1 MKFGETLSTS
11 KHGDWAYIDYDNL
24 KSLLKQD
31 KPGENWSESDESAF
45 VEKLDSELEKV
56 YSFQNQKYDAL
67 LNDVSNIEADLQE
80 IKVQKNVDER
90 QIKTYLRSLD
100 DLTEESKELER
111 YSRLNYT
118 GFIKIVKK
126 HDKLHT
132 EYTVRPLL
140 TVRLQACP
148 FNKENYSPLLYRL
161 SALYAGVRDIAGDDP
176 SLDIVKSLPK
186 SVGVFDNVA
195 EDKESKASFKFW
207 VHPDNFME
215 VKTFILRRLPV
226 LVFTEQDEKD
236 PDSTGYHEDP
246 TITQLYFDSRHFQM
260 YLDKLEHKDHA
271 RSIFIQ
277 WYGNL
282 KSKSTVYFNREI
294 TTGEDDAD
302 YNSESFAI
310 KEKFIGEYIKGGS
323 ILEKQARKQH
333 DPETFEKTSR
343 SIQQDIVNRGLEPVM
358 RASYTRTAFQIPGDN
373 SVKVTFDT
381 NVALIREDC
390 LDHERPCRDPENWH
404 RRDIDEQGQ
413 VHPYKSINKGEINRL
428 PFGIL
433 EIRLRRIPGHQ
444 EPAWI
449 EELSSSHLVKPS
461 PRFSKFAHGVASLF
475 ESHVNLLPFWL
486 PDAEKDIRRDP
497 KNSFAEDDPES
508 GSSYPPKM
516 VFTPSGK
523 SYESKNLMEAAR
535 NAKKN
540 SGGSGTASDQKSKII
555 RVSEQED
562 SMNGAGIRIQSS
574 STTNLQRTFVSVK
587 RMKSVGQVLLGSHS
601 TQDNF
606 DVSKLPPGVR
616 KPGKLIKDS
625 GPVKV
630 ETKVWLAN
638 ERTFIKWMHVAFLLM
653 TVSLGL
659 YNGANSRSAR
669 VLGGVYALISVFIA
683 GWGYYIW
690 SKRANMIRARRS
702 VPISWR
708 VLFQLTFISPEHFDS
723 FLGPITVCLALM
735 VSLVVNFV
743 WKIGEIQRERV
754 NGTNYVMF
762 QPVSQGTI
770 VY

>member
-1 MKFGETLSTS
+1 MKFGETLSAS

-24 KSLLKQD
+24 KALLKQD
-31 KPGENWSESDESAF
+31 KPSEEWSENDESSF

-67 LNDVSNIEADLQE
+67 LEDVSKIESDLDD
-80 IKVQKNVDER
+80 IKEQKTVDDR
-90 QIKTYLRSLD
+90 QVKTYLRSLD
-100 DLTEESKELER
+100 ELTEESKELEK
-111 YSRLNYT
+111 YSRINYS

-148 FNKENYSPLLYRL
+148 FNRENYSPLLYRL
-161 SALYAGVRDIAGDDP
+161 SALYAGVRDAAGDDP

-186 SVGVFDNVA
+186 SVGAFDNIA
-195 EDKESKASFKFW
+195 ENKESKASFKFW

-226 LVFTEQDEKD
+226 LVFTEQDEMD
-236 PDSTGYHEDP
+236 PDSTGYKEDP
-246 TITQLYFDSRHFQM
+246 TITQLYFDSKRFKM
-260 YLDKLEHKDHA
+260 YLDKLEHKDDA

-302 YNSESFAI
+302 YLSESFAI
-310 KEKFIGEYIKGGS
+310 KEKFIGDFIKGGGA
-323 ILEKQARKQH
+323 LDKQAKKQYN
-333 DPETFEKTSR
+333 PETFEKTFK
-343 SIQQDIVNRGLEPVM
+343 SIQHDIVDKSLEPVM
-358 RASYTRTAFQIPGDN
+358 RASYTRTAFQIPGDD
-373 SVKVTFDT
+373 SVKVTLDT

-390 LDHERPCRDPENWH
+390 LDSDRPCRDPENWH
-404 RRDIDEQGQ
+404 RHDIDEQGQ
-413 VHPYKSINKGEINRL
+413 VYPYKSINKGEINRL
-428 PFGIL
+428 PFGLL
-433 EIRLRRIPGHQ
+433 EIKLRRIPGHR
-444 EPAWI
+444 EPSWI

-475 ESHVNLLPFWL
+475 ENQVNLLPFWL

-497 KNSFAEDDPES
+497 KSSFDENDPES

-516 VFTPSGK
+516 VFTPAGK
-523 SYESKNLMEAAR
+523 SLESKNLMEAAK
-535 NAKKN
+535 NAKMN
-540 SGGSGTASDQKSKII
+540 SGGNGTSTDAKSKVI
-555 RVSEQED
+555 RVSDQED
-562 SMNGAGIRIQSS
+562 SLAGAGIEIRSS
-574 STTNLQRTFVSVK
+574 SATNLQRSFGTVK
-587 RMKSVGQVLLGSHS
+587 KMRSVGQVLLGSHTTHDS
-601 TQDNF
+601 F
-606 DVSKLPPGVR
+606 DIGKLPPGVR

-659 YNGANSRSAR
+659 YNGARSQSGR
-669 VLGGVYALISVFIA
+669 VLGGIYALISVFIA
-683 GWGYYIW
+683 AWGYYIW

-702 VPISWR
+702 VFSYIAPMLLTLL
-708 VLFQLTFISPEHFDS
+708 VLSTSIAS
-723 FLGPITVCLALM
+723 LGPSPCVLRSWC
-735 VSLVVNFV
+735 
-743 WKIGEIQRERV
+743 
-754 NGTNYVMF
+754 
-762 QPVSQGTI
+762 P
-770 VY
+770 